1 MLETI
6 YSEEEQLFFT
16 DRDHVLAL
24 LDLSRSLL
32 QQGIRKHLA
41 LTGFRRV
48 GKSLAL
54 KEFLRRSRQSKDST
68 VQVAYID
75 LPRLAF
81 TPVTF
86 ATQFLGYLLYW
97 LTGSGK
103 QRPEAYF
110 STVTQLSIIGQ
121 MGNPDLI
128 DFFTTFHH
136 ELEKEKPD
144 QHLLVE
150 MAFNVSEIY
159 ATATG
164 HKVMLLLDEFPEIL
178 ALNNYPQ
185 IRDSLG
191 LFRAVLQ
198 TQSNVCYVV
207 AGSMI
212 SLMERIFLQ
221 SESPLFVHFQMETVN
236 PFGRADSDAL
246 VQKRLE
252 MLANPVPGE
261 VLAAI
266 YQVARG
272 HPFYTYAL
280 CMRMIE
286 SVSLLQKPFNAETVR
301 EGFTLETLTTTGRIY
316 SLCRYVLEQSL
327 KDVRGETMP
336 QAILQTIA
344 KESAGLNLSEIA
356 SRLKRPT
363 GAIHQVMNWLQEVD
377 LLEQRDDKTYVFRD
391 PVLQIWEAYYYSG
404 VELTGLPSQKVL
416 SNLVAELMEK
426 YERAANELGL
436 AKESQVRELLQQFAG
451 QEVEGMFL
459 GSNGAFRLPTF
470 DRVSPYLSPDGQVE
484 VDALAE
490 GEGLRWVVEIKWRNK
505 QTGLKEMQ
513 KLLQKA
519 QVLDGQPWYISQA
532 GFTNEAIDFAQKN
545 QIFYSSRLQIEA
557 LSKAIKSS

>member
-6 YSEEEQLFFT
+6 YPEEEQLFFT
-16 DRDHVLAL
+16 DREHVLAL
-24 LDLSRSLL
+24 LELSRSLL
-32 QQGIRKHLA
+32 QQGVRKHLA

-54 KEFLRRSRQSKDST
+54 KEFLRRSRLSKEAT

-81 TPVTF
+81 TPETF

-97 LTGSGK
+97 LTGTGK

-110 STVTQLSIIGQ
+110 SASTQLSIIGQ
-121 MGNPDLI
+121 IGNPDLI

-144 QHLLVE
+144 QHLLLE
-150 MAFNVSEIY
+150 MAFNAPEIY
-159 ATATG
+159 ATATRR
-164 HKVMLLLDEFPEIL
+164 KVMLLLDEFPGIL
-178 ALNNYPQ
+178 LLNNYPQ

-191 LFRAVLQ
+191 LFRSVLQ

-212 SLMERIFLQ
+212 SLMESIFLQ

-236 PFGRADSDAL
+236 PFGREDSDSL
-246 VQKRLE
+246 VRKRLE
-252 MLANPVPGE
+252 LLANSVPGE

-286 SVSLLQKPFNAETVR
+286 SVSLLQKPLNADTVK
-301 EGFTLETLTTTGRIY
+301 EAFTLETLTTTGRIY
-316 SLCRYVLEQSL
+316 SLCRYILEQSL

-344 KESAGLNLSEIA
+344 KEPAGLNLSEIA
-356 SRLKRPT
+356 RRLKRPT
-363 GAIHQVMNWLQEVD
+363 GAIHQIMHWLQEVD

-391 PVLQIWEAYYYSG
+391 PVLQIWVAYYYSG

-416 SNLVAELMEK
+416 
-426 YERAANELGL
+426 R
-436 AKESQVRELLQQFAG
+436 
-451 QEVEGMFL
+451 
-459 GSNGAFRLPTF
+459 T
-470 DRVSPYLSPDGQVE
+470 
-484 VDALAE
+484 
-490 GEGLRWVVEIKWRNK
+490 W
-505 QTGLKEMQ
+505 
-513 KLLQKA
+513 
-519 QVLDGQPWYISQA
+519 
-532 GFTNEAIDFAQKN
+532 
-545 QIFYSSRLQIEA
+545 
-557 LSKAIKSS
+557 

>member
-1 MLETI
+1 
-6 YSEEEQLFFT
+6 
-16 DRDHVLAL
+16 
-24 LDLSRSLL
+24 
-32 QQGIRKHLA
+32 
-41 LTGFRRV
+41 
-48 GKSLAL
+48 
-54 KEFLRRSRQSKDST
+54 
-68 VQVAYID
+68 
-75 LPRLAF
+75 
-81 TPVTF
+81 
-86 ATQFLGYLLYW
+86 
-97 LTGSGK
+97 
-103 QRPEAYF
+103 
-110 STVTQLSIIGQ
+110 
-121 MGNPDLI
+121 
-128 DFFTTFHH
+128 
-136 ELEKEKPD
+136 
-144 QHLLVE
+144 
-150 MAFNVSEIY
+150 MAFNAPEIY

-212 SLMERIFLQ
+212 SLMESIFLQ

-236 PFGRADSDAL
+236 PFGRADSDSL

-252 MLANPVPGE
+252 MLASPVPGQ

-286 SVSLLQKPFNAETVR
+286 SVSLLQKPLNAETVR

-344 KESAGLNLSEIA
+344 KEPSGLNLSEIS

-391 PVLQIWEAYYYSG
+391 PVLQIWVAYYYSG

-436 AKESQVRELLQQFAG
+436 AKESQVRELLQQFVG
-451 QEVEGMFL
+451 QEVDGELF
-459 GSNGAFRLPTF
+459 GSSGQFRLPTF
-470 DRVSPYLSPDGQVE
+470 ERVSPYLSPDGQIE

-490 GEGLRWVVEIKWRNK
+490 GEGFRWVVEIKWRNK

-519 QVLDGQPWYISQA
+519 QVLEGQPWYISQA

-545 QIFYSSRLQIEA
+545 QICYSSRPQIEA